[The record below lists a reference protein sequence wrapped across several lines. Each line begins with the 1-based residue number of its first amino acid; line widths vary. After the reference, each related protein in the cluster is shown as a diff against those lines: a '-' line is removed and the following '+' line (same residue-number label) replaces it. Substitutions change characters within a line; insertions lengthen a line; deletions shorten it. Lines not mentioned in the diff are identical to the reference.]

1 MKQTLLLISI
11 AIFTPFSHAE
21 FFQCTNEY
29 GETIFKDS
37 ACDDDET
44 LNQKIDPASLSKNH
58 SVFTAVVDN
67 SNPLGKN
74 LIRNSAFEDKL
85 IDWVVPLGAL
95 WSSNGG
101 VSRSGGLIIQAEK
114 PPEDKYIH
122 ETVVSQCVVLNGGSK
137 FELTAQFK
145 SKGTPLKVSA
155 NRANVIWYEAS
166 DCTTGGQWGT
176 YIEPRKYKAGWQNLK
191 RKNLTP
197 ALGARAAKITIVQNG
212 RFSKN
217 QKGHWDNFRF
227 FATEVFEQ
235 SEVGKNTTVKDEFAL
250 DPDTNYILNGDFKD
264 GISAWRPSWK
274 TEWSGI
280 QGDTFPG
287 SARVT
292 ASSTTG
298 SIGRG
303 AFSQCVNI
311 GANSNFVLGAS
322 FKRDENSIQKGGGR
336 LRLTWKEKQN
346 CKGSG
351 RTTNKSADP
360 QYIAGWQKLRI
371 TGLHAPKTAKSAT
384 IEIIQTVVGKGNFIA
399 YWDDIYFLAVD

>member
-1 MKQTLLLISI
+1 MKQIFFIIVTLSCIPL
-11 AIFTPFSHAE
+11 SHAE
-21 FFQCTNEY
+21 FFQCTNQY

-37 ACDDDET
+37 PCDENET

-58 SVFTAVVDN
+58 SVFKAVIDN
-67 SNPLGKN
+67 SSPLGKN
-74 LIRNSAFEDKL
+74 LIRNPAFEDKL

-95 WSSNGG
+95 WTSNGG
-101 VSRSGGLIIQAEK
+101 VSSSGGLIIQADK

-145 SKGTPLKVSA
+145 SSGTPLKVHA

-166 DCTTGGQWGT
+166 DCTTGGQWGA
-176 YIEPRKYKAGWQNLK
+176 YIEPKKFKAGWQNLS

-212 RFSKN
+212 RYSN
-217 QKGHWDNFRF
+217 DQQGYWDNFRF
-227 FATEVFEQ
+227 FATEIFEQ
-235 SEVGKNTTVKDEFAL
+235 SEEGKNTTVKNEFTL
-250 DPDTNYILNGDFKD
+250 DPGTNHVLNGEFRD
-264 GISAWRPSWK
+264 GISPWRPSWK
-274 TEWSGI
+274 TKWSGI

-292 ASSTTG
+292 AYSTTG
-298 SIGRG
+298 SIGKG

-311 GANSNFVLGAS
+311 GANSNFELGAS
-322 FKRDENSIQKGGGR
+322 FKRDENSTQKGGGR

-346 CKGSG
+346 CQGPG
-351 RTTNKSADP
+351 RTTNKSADS
-360 QYIAGWQKLRI
+360 QYIAGWQKFRI
-371 TGLHAPKTAKSAT
+371 TDLLAPKTAKSAT
-384 IEIIQTVVGKGNFIA
+384 IEIIQTVAGKGEFIA
-399 YWDDIYFLAVD
+399 YWDDIYFVAID

>member
-1 MKQTLLLISI
+1 MTIAFFVPISQ
-11 AIFTPFSHAE
+11 AE

-37 ACDDDET
+37 ACDDSET
-44 LNQKIDPASLSKNH
+44 LKQKIDPQSLSNKNP
-58 SVFTAVVDN
+58 VFTPTVDN

-74 LIRNSAFEDKL
+74 LILNADFEDRL
-85 IDWVVPLGAL
+85 IDWVVPLGAY

-101 VSRSGGLIIQAEK
+101 ISSSGGLIIQAEGQ
-114 PPEDKYIH
+114 YIH
-122 ETVVSQCVVLNGGSK
+122 ETVVSQCIALNGGSK
-137 FELTAQFK
+137 YELTAQFK
-145 SKGTPLKVSA
+145 SKGTPIKVHA

-166 DCTTGGQWGT
+166 DCTAGGQWGA
-176 YIEPRKYKAGWQNLK
+176 YIEPEKYKAGWQNLT
-191 RKNLTP
+191 RKNLIP

-212 RFSKN
+212 RYSNN
-217 QKGHWDNFRF
+217 QKGHWDNIRF

-235 SEVGKNTTVKDEFAL
+235 SADGKNTSTKNQFTL
-250 DPDTNYILNGDFKD
+250 DPGTNYVLNGEFKD
-264 GISAWRPSWK
+264 GISPWRPGWK

-292 ASSTTG
+292 AHSTTG

-311 GANSNFVLGAS
+311 GEDANFILGAS
-322 FKRDENSIQKGGGR
+322 FKRDENSTQNGGGR

-346 CKGSG
+346 CQGPG

-360 QYIAGWQKLRI
+360 QDIAGWQKLRI
-371 TGLHAPKTAKSAT
+371 NGLHAPEGAKSAT
-384 IEIIQTVVGKGNFIA
+384 IEIIQTVAGKGEFTA
-399 YWDDIYFLAVD
+399 YWDDIYLVALD